1 MKAHIGVDADTGITH
16 TLVTTAGNAA
26 DVTQAHALLHGQEI
40 NAFGG
45 AGYQGVE
52 NRDGNVEW
60 HVALRPGKRKT
71 PPDTPLGRMI
81 EQIEQLKA
89 SVRAKVEH
97 PFHIVKNVFGLKK
110 VCYRGLGKNTAQL
123 FTLFGMANLLIAKR
137 RLFAPHAQGA
147 S

>member
-1 MKAHIGVDADTGITH
+1 M
-16 TLVTTAGNAA
+16 
-26 DVTQAHALLHGQEI
+26 TQAHALLHGQEI
-40 NAFGG
+40 NAFGD

-52 NRDGNVEW
+52 KREENRDSNVEW

-71 PPDTPLGRMI
+71 LPDTPLGRVI
-81 EQIEQLKA
+81 EQIEQLKT

-110 VCYRGLGKNTAQL
+110 VRYRSLGKSTAQL

-137 RLFAPHAQGA
+137 QLFALHAQGA